1 MSTSTSNSHYNAPTD
16 FRISQNPPDEIPEAY
31 RAAFTQIYSAI
42 QQLILTLV
50 TNCGIGPRDVSQWL
64 QLSGNVTTLLAG
76 NLNRLYVPVSEN
88 IVYGAALNLYAGG
101 GGLTARLANATNATK
116 PAHGFCSTPG
126 GIAIGTTGEM
136 QLHVGTVQIAG
147 LTPGLSY
154 YLSTTDGLITNSP
167 PVAAGNIEEYVG
179 VAVSSTV
186 LAFNTG
192 AWLQH

>member
-1 MSTSTSNSHYNAPTD
+1 MSSSTSNLHYNAPTD
-16 FRISQNPPDEIPEAY
+16 FRIQQTPPDEIPTEY
-31 RAAFTQIYSAI
+31 KAAFNQIYSSI

-50 TNCGIGPRDVSQWL
+50 TNCGIGPRDFSQWAA
-64 QLSGNVTTLLAG
+64 LSGNPITLLAS
-76 NLNRLYVPVSEN
+76 NLNRLYVTVAETIP
-88 IVYGAALNLYAGG
+88 YGAAINLYNS
-101 GGLTARLANATNATK
+101 GGLTGRKANATNNTK

-126 GIAIGTTGEM
+126 GIAIGASGEM
-136 QLHVGTVQIAG
+136 ILHVGTIQIAG
-147 LTPGLSY
+147 LTPGASY